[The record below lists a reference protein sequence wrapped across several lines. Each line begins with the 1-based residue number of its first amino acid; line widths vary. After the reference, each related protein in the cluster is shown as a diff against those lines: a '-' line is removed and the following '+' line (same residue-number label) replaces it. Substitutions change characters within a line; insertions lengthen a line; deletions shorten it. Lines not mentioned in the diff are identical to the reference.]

1 MEREIRVTPETA
13 ALPLRLALSRITA
26 SLALL
31 LILATAFW
39 ISPRP
44 GETYP
49 GHIPWRDGS
58 MLRVLTELMSL
69 GGLIVTQRGAEVKD
83 IAFHFAAALGLGL
96 LAVRLWFLPPCTRA
110 LRGAIWFHALTL
122 LSLWVGISLLSG
134 MWSGDADLSARQA
147 ALYAISICWV
157 IALSGLLELRDL
169 GWLLAGISGVL
180 AAAGGLTAWFYAE
193 RNPLNRPGFPLGN
206 PATLAASLL
215 PAILMSL
222 AWSGAAFSRWR
233 RTGGRPPWL
242 MALAVLAVLL
252 PAANAFRLADSRGA
266 LLALAVGVFSLAFF
280 YLTRRR
286 VWVVAAGVGIVAA
299 GAAYF
304 YSTRESDVMA
314 RGATIRLRLYA
325 WRYASDIWQLRPV
338 AGAGAASFTRFA
350 TQYSG
355 PDRFLD
361 PAAFQGDWT
370 DHAHNEV
377 FEVLAEI
384 GLLGGLTFVGAWVA
398 VLAAASA
405 MIRREM
411 SPERRWLLSGLAA
424 SVAALL
430 ADAQF
435 GVNLRLPGGAA
446 LLFTLTGAL
455 LAACR
460 VMARSARA
468 QSADD
473 DAGRWRWPAAAGASA
488 AAVVVATLAAINT
501 SGLIVEQ
508 RAYAALQRGDLAS
521 SVNDFLAAQRRLLSP
536 SRVLLAI
543 EAEGRARYLL
553 AAQAFEAAAQQANAR
568 GPEAGNP
575 PVAAAAIDAAINR
588 AREAFQTTVR
598 LEQRA
603 PSMPG
608 AAVVRAR
615 SAELLAQLYTAL
627 RDSRAHEWRDQ
638 AVAAWLRHRDQ
649 RPSDVETLL
658 SLARYAANLDEFVA
672 CLRDALRAGTPP
684 GAWHAALDAVINDPG
699 LDDTLAR
706 MLQVAGPITP
716 RTDVDRLVLSRAPE
730 AHRLLAAV
738 QVRRGQFAAA
748 EASAA
753 HAAELYVPM
762 RPRFPVLRSIALLE
776 QAEYRLRSG
785 PQAATG
791 AAALLETGLA
801 ELPRIQVLK
810 RAELE
815 QPFERLLALCR
826 LAGGDEAGAAAAL
839 RAAGDSADA
848 GALANAYVQLTELY
862 IRQPPATRPALEGYL
877 AAALRLQ
884 PAHVRAWSWRA
895 WLAAQ
900 SGDAASIEPVL
911 AEAAAAGVSGEAL
924 AEIRNGLA
932 AEFPASTQPASSAS
946 P

>member
-1 MEREIRVTPETA
+1 MQRELRVTPETA
-13 ALPLRLALSRITA
+13 ALPLRLALSRIAA

-31 LILATAFW
+31 VIFATAFW

-58 MLRVLTELMSL
+58 VLRVLTEAMSL
-69 GGLIVTQRGAEVKD
+69 GGLVVTQRGAEAKD
-83 IAFHFAAALGLGL
+83 IALHFAAALGLGL
-96 LAVRLWFLPPCTRA
+96 LAVRLWFVPPRANA

-122 LSLWVGISLLSG
+122 LALWVGISLLSG
-134 MWSGDADLSARQA
+134 LWSGDADLSARQA

-157 IALSGLLELRDL
+157 IALAGLLELRDL
-169 GWLLAGISGVL
+169 GWLLAGITAVS

-206 PATLAASLL
+206 PASLAATLL
-215 PAILMSL
+215 PALLLCL
-222 AWSGAAFSRWR
+222 AWGGAAFSRWR
-233 RTGGRPPWL
+233 RDGGRPRL
-242 MALAVLAVLL
+242 LIAIAVLAALL
-252 PAANAFRLADSRGA
+252 LAASAFRLADSRGA

-286 VWVVAAGVGIVAA
+286 VWVVAAGIGIVAA

-398 VLAAASA
+398 VLAAAAA

-460 VMARSARA
+460 VMARSTGAE
-468 QSADD
+468 SAADP
-473 DAGRWRWPAAAGASA
+473 GRWRLPAAAGATVA
-488 AAVVVATLAAINT
+488 AAVAVTLAAINT

-508 RAYAALQRGDLAS
+508 RAYAALQRGDPAA
-521 SVNDFLAAQRRLLSP
+521 SVNDFRAAQRRLLSP

-553 AAQAFEAAAQQANAR
+553 AAQAFEAATQQADAP
-568 GPEAGNP
+568 GPEVGGR
-575 PVAAAAIDAAINR
+575 PVAGAAIDAAIAR

-615 SAELLAQLYTAL
+615 CAELLVQLYAAL
-627 RDSRAHEWRDQ
+627 GDNRAREWRDQ

-649 RPSDVETLL
+649 RPADVETLL

-672 CLRDALRAGTPP
+672 CLRDALRAGSPP
-684 GAWHAALDAVINDPG
+684 GAWHGALDAVIDDPG

-730 AHRLLAAV
+730 AHRLLATV
-738 QVRRGQFAAA
+738 QARRGQFAAA
-748 EASAA
+748 QASAA
-753 HAAELYVPM
+753 QAAELYVPM

-776 QAEYRLRSG
+776 QAEHQLCSG
-785 PQAATG
+785 PRAAAAAAATLQ
-791 AAALLETGLA
+791 AGLA
-801 ELPRIQVLK
+801 DLPRIQVLK

-826 LAGGDEAGAAAAL
+826 LAGEDEAGAAAAL
-839 RAAGDSADA
+839 RSAGDDADA

-862 IRQPPATRPALEGYL
+862 IRQPPATRPALDAYL
-877 AAALRLQ
+877 AAALRLH
-884 PAHVRAWSWRA
+884 PAHVRAWSWKA

-900 SGDAASIEPVL
+900 ADDAAAVEEIL
-911 AEAAAAGVSGEAL
+911 AQAATAGVSAESL
-924 AEIRNGLA
+924 VEIRSGLA
-932 AEFPASTQPASSAS
+932 AEFPASTQPASSPA